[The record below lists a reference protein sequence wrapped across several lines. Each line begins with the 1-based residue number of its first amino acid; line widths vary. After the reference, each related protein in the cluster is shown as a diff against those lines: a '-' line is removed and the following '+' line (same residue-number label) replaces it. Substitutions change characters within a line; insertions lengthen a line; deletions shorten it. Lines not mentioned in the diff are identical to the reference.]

1 MKLKIVY
8 FGSSLAGKSTN
19 VKTLYQI
26 LRSKNLTKG
35 DMVVMET
42 EEQRTFFVEM
52 FISSINIDGYD
63 IELKILTTPGQ
74 FRLHPLRKVIMKGVD
89 GLVFVVDSSKEREK
103 VNFLVMR
110 ETAAV
115 LKEQGED
122 LMRFPVV
129 VGLIVFLIFIVIN
142 FIVITRGA
150 ERVSEVAA
158 RFTLDAMPGK
168 QMSIDADL
176 NAGLITEEEAK
187 RRRAQLE
194 QEASFYG
201 AMDGASK
208 FIRGDAI
215 AALIIL
221 FLSLVGGLVVGLAFK
236 GMGFLDAIRTYSLL
250 TVGEGLASQIPALML
265 STSAGVVVT
274 KSSSKDKLGSV
285 LLAEFSKEPRVF
297 LFSSGLLLFIGLIPG
312 FPKIPFFLM
321 AGILGGLYY
330 TLNKALKQE
339 ELRKLEE
346 VLKEQKKPALEK
358 KEEEFFTQPEAIAL
372 EIGYGLIPYVDESQ
386 GGDIPD
392 RIKSIR
398 RQLAND
404 YGVII
409 PLVHIRDNLR
419 LKPHQYRILVRGIE
433 VDSFEVFPGHW
444 LAIDLGNA
452 REPLQGIET
461 KDPSFKLKAYWIREE
476 LKDKAQRLGYMVVDI
491 STVIIT
497 HLSETIKRNLYEI
510 LGRAEVMELVE
521 NLSKKYPKAVQ
532 GLVPDVV
539 PISILHRVLQNLLR
553 EGIPIND
560 LLTILETL
568 ADYIEQTK
576 DPDLLTEFVRQRLSK
591 RITRLYSTN
600 GTLYAMILSPKLE
613 AKLTAYV
620 QEGKE
625 DEFLDLLVNK
635 VYPKLS
641 QEVVRFNQYQA
652 MPLIITSGSIRRHI
666 RKVLENYMPNLT
678 VLSYNELDRQ
688 LNLKVIGVIDED

>member
-1 MKLKIVY
+1 MLREGWIIIAFIVILSAIILPIPALLLDLLLALSIT
-8 FGSSLAGKSTN
+8 FSLT
-19 VKTLYQI
+19 VL
-26 LRSKNLTKG
+26 
-35 DMVVMET
+35 V
-42 EEQRTFFVEM
+42 
-52 FISSINIDGYD
+52 
-63 IELKILTTPGQ
+63 LTTFIKEPLELSVFPSILLLGTLL
-74 FRLHPLRKVIMKGVD
+74 RLSLNIAAARRILLYGHEGTDAAGHIIEGF
-89 GLVFVVDSSKEREK
+89 GTFVVGGD
-103 VNFLVMR
+103 
-110 ETAAV
+110 
-115 LKEQGED
+115 
-122 LMRFPVV
+122 VV

-265 STSAGVVVT
+265 STAAGVVVT
-274 KSSSKDKLGSV
+274 KSSSKDRLGRA
-285 LLAEFSKEPRVF
+285 LLEEFSKEPRVF

-312 FPKIPFFLM
+312 FPKLPFFLL
-321 AGILGGLYY
+321 AGLLGGLYY

-386 GGDIPD
+386 GGDIPE

-600 GTLYAMILSPKLE
+600 GTLYAMIISPKLE

-641 QEVVRFNQYQA
+641 QEIVKFNQYQA
-652 MPLIITSGSIRRHI
+652 MPLIITSGSIRRHV

-688 LNLKVIGVIDED
+688 LNLKVIGVVDED

>member
-1 MKLKIVY
+1 MLREGWIIIAFIVILSAIILPIPA
-8 FGSSLAGKSTN
+8 FLLDLLLALSITFSLT
-19 VKTLYQI
+19 VL
-26 LRSKNLTKG
+26 
-35 DMVVMET
+35 V
-42 EEQRTFFVEM
+42 
-52 FISSINIDGYD
+52 
-63 IELKILTTPGQ
+63 LTTFIKEPLELSVFPSILLLGTLL
-74 FRLHPLRKVIMKGVD
+74 RLSLNIAAARRILLHGHEGTDAAGHIIEGF
-89 GLVFVVDSSKEREK
+89 GTFVVGGD
-103 VNFLVMR
+103 
-110 ETAAV
+110 
-115 LKEQGED
+115 
-122 LMRFPVV
+122 VV

-221 FLSLVGGLVVGLAFK
+221 FLSLVGGLVVGLVFK

-265 STSAGVVVT
+265 STAAGVVVT
-274 KSSSKDKLGSV
+274 KSSSKDRLGRA
-285 LLAEFSKEPRVF
+285 LLEEFSKEPRVF

-312 FPKIPFFLM
+312 FPKLPFFLL
-321 AGILGGLYY
+321 AGLLGGLYY

-386 GGDIPD
+386 GGDIPE

-398 RQLAND
+398 RQLANE

-419 LKPHQYRILVRGIE
+419 LKPHQYRILIRGIE
-433 VDSFEVFPGHW
+433 VDSYEVFPGHW

-600 GTLYAMILSPKLE
+600 GTLYAMIISPKLE

-641 QEVVRFNQYQA
+641 QEIVKFNQYQA
-652 MPLIITSGSIRRHI
+652 MPLIITSGSIRRHV

>member
-1 MKLKIVY
+1 MLREGWIIIAFIVILSAIILPIPA
-8 FGSSLAGKSTN
+8 FLLDLLLALSITFSLT
-19 VKTLYQI
+19 VL
-26 LRSKNLTKG
+26 
-35 DMVVMET
+35 V
-42 EEQRTFFVEM
+42 
-52 FISSINIDGYD
+52 
-63 IELKILTTPGQ
+63 LTTFIKEPLELSVFPSILLLGTLL
-74 FRLHPLRKVIMKGVD
+74 RLSLNIAAARRILLHGHEGTDAAGHIIEGF
-89 GLVFVVDSSKEREK
+89 GTFVVGGD
-103 VNFLVMR
+103 
-110 ETAAV
+110 
-115 LKEQGED
+115 
-122 LMRFPVV
+122 VV

-150 ERVSEVAA
+150 ERISEVAA

-221 FLSLVGGLVVGLAFK
+221 FLSLVGGLVVGLVFK

-265 STSAGVVVT
+265 STAAGVVVT
-274 KSSSKDKLGSV
+274 KSSSKDRLGRA
-285 LLAEFSKEPRVF
+285 LLEEFSKEPRVF

-312 FPKIPFFLM
+312 FPKLPFFLL
-321 AGILGGLYY
+321 AGLLGGLYY

-386 GGDIPD
+386 GGDIPE

-398 RQLAND
+398 RQLANE

-419 LKPHQYRILVRGIE
+419 LKPHQYRILIRGIE
-433 VDSFEVFPGHW
+433 VDSYEVFPGHW

-641 QEVVRFNQYQA
+641 QEIVKFNQYQA
-652 MPLIITSGSIRRHI
+652 MPLIITSGSIRRHV

-688 LNLKVIGVIDED
+688 LNLKVIGVVDED

>member
-1 MKLKIVY
+1 MLREGWIIIAFIVLLSAIILPIPALLLDLLLALSIT
-8 FGSSLAGKSTN
+8 FSLT
-19 VKTLYQI
+19 VL
-26 LRSKNLTKG
+26 
-35 DMVVMET
+35 V
-42 EEQRTFFVEM
+42 
-52 FISSINIDGYD
+52 
-63 IELKILTTPGQ
+63 LTTFIKEPLELSVFPSILLLGTLL
-74 FRLHPLRKVIMKGVD
+74 RLSLNIAAARRILLYGHEGTDAAGHIIEGF
-89 GLVFVVDSSKEREK
+89 GTFVGGGD
-103 VNFLVMR
+103 
-110 ETAAV
+110 
-115 LKEQGED
+115 
-122 LMRFPVV
+122 VV

-600 GTLYAMILSPKLE
+600 GTLYAMIISPKLTLGE
-613 AKLTAYV
+613 KFPLSLTFHINKKTA
-620 QEGKE
+620 G
-625 DEFLDLLVNK
+625 LL
-635 VYPKLS
+635 
-641 QEVVRFNQYQA
+641 
-652 MPLIITSGSIRRHI
+652 
-666 RKVLENYMPNLT
+666 
-678 VLSYNELDRQ
+678 
-688 LNLKVIGVIDED
+688 